1 MKIFVCY
8 ARVDKPFCREVV
20 RVIDHHEV
28 FVDDRFYA
36 GDDWWEII
44 LDRLAW
50 CDVLIFLISLNS
62 LKSVYCKRELN
73 IAMQLGKRIV
83 PLLLDDA
90 ALKHIPKSL
99 SKFHWVDLTGAMTD
113 EVVQYIHES
122 LLKIE
127 TTLKD
132 PTHASLSKKQIDSRP
147 PVFLDGDPVQYI
159 GQASDFMQQGEFD
172 RAQMILQRLR
182 DKPMKPMQK
191 RIVDEMISQNEKLLD
206 EQLSDRT
213 RDMEYRTLCSIAH
226 NPYMREVALEE
237 YRSFCKRFPDYDPQ
251 NIYDVLFG
259 RQPLNLPTA
268 LKSEQTESAGKHP
281 PLRPRRDPSSLMP
294 MLEFLPVHTS
304 SNMRPFEL
312 ARYPVT
318 NQQFNLFINDPDGA
332 SRLRWWTY
340 SDSARSYRKRS
351 EPLQATPESED
362 LLPRSACWYDAMAF
376 CFYLSEQLERR
387 VLLPTRAQRRRAAQ
401 GTDGRRYPFGNE
413 LTPDKANY
421 RESGI
426 GHTTPVNAYNSP
438 GPYGHYDLSGN
449 TWEWLLDGAQLEKPY
464 DHRAHADRYLAGG
477 SFRSRAD
484 ELLVTSEMV
493 QSPELAAPTI
503 GFRVMILLDA

>member
-20 RVIDHHEV
+20 RVIDHHEI
-28 FVDDRFYA
+28 FMDDRFYA

-73 IAMQLGKRIV
+73 IALQLGKRIV
-83 PLLLDDA
+83 PILLDEA
-90 ALKHIPKSL
+90 ALQHIPKSL
-99 SKFHWVDLTGAMTD
+99 SKFQWVDLTGAMTD
-113 EVVQYIHES
+113 EVVRYLHES
-122 LLKIE
+122 LLKVEIS
-127 TTLKD
+127 LKES
-132 PTHASLSKKQIDSRP
+132 PQAVPPPKPIDSRP
-147 PVFLDGDPVQYI
+147 PVFLDGDPAQYI
-159 GQASDFMQQGEFD
+159 GQASSLMEQGEFD
-172 RAQMILQRLR
+172 RAQIILQRLR
-182 DKPMKPMQK
+182 DKPMPPMQK
-191 RIVDEMISQNEKLLD
+191 RIVGEMISRNEKLLD

-226 NPYMREVALEE
+226 NPYMREVALAE
-237 YRSFCKRFPDYDPQ
+237 YKSFCKRFPDYDPE
-251 NIYDVLFG
+251 NIHAVLFG
-259 RQPLNLPTA
+259 KQPFNDLTVS
-268 LKSEQTESAGKHP
+268 KSESVKVTGKP
-281 PLRPRRDPSSLMP
+281 STFRPQRNPSFSMP
-294 MLEFLPVHTS
+294 MLEFLPVHTNS
-304 SNMRPFEL
+304 DMRPFEL

-318 NQQFNLFINDPDGA
+318 NQQFNIFINDPDGA
-332 SRLRWWTY
+332 ARLRWWTY
-340 SDSARSYRKRS
+340 SDSARNYRKRS
-351 EPLQATPESED
+351 EPLQVTPESED
-362 LLPRSACWYDAMAF
+362 LKPRSACWYDAMAF
-376 CFYLSEQLERR
+376 CFYLSEQLGQR

-401 GTDGRRYPFGNE
+401 GTDGRRYPFGDE

-426 GHTTPVNAYNSP
+426 GHTTPVNAYSSP

-449 TWEWLLDGAQLEKPY
+449 TWEWLLDGVGLEKPY
-464 DHRAHADRYLAGG
+464 DHRADADRYLTGG

-493 QSPELAAPTI
+493 QSPELTAPTI
-503 GFRVMILLDA
+503 GFRVMILLKV